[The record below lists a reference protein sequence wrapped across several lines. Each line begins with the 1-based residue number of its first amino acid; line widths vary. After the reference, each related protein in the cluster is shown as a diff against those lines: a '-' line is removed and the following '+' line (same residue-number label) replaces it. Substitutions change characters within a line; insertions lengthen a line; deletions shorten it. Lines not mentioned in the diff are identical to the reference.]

1 MQGTVGVGA
10 WDGFLEGIAFAT
22 VPSKFQ
28 DDERTCQQMC
38 PATEVGLYTYRN
50 PGEEVSQAVSLAGTP
65 YKQLANAFKYR
76 QEFNASCSC
85 KRPGQSWTEA
95 LGPNDPTLERGDVI
109 VTDEKAKAFAQPKTD
124 SVKPAKQDRK
134 HKPGPPPPETPP
146 PAEPKPP

>member
-1 MQGTVGVGA
+1 MQGRVGVRSC
-10 WDGFLEGIAFAT
+10 DGFFYPISFAA

-109 VTDEKAKAFAQPKTD
+109 VTHEKTKRVAQPNTD
-124 SVKPAKQDRK
+124 ASKPAHPD
-134 HKPGPPPPETPP
+134 PNTNASPPPP
-146 PAEPKPP
+146 